1 MTSFTFVHAADLHLG
16 SPFSGLALK
25 DEMVARRF
33 AEASRRA
40 FEELVTQA
48 VQIGA
53 AFMVIAGDVYDGD
66 WPDHSIGLFFNKQ
79 VARLHRAGIPVFLV
93 KGNHDAASIVT
104 KSISLPD
111 SVKDFSTRKAETRR
125 LDELKVA
132 IHGRSF
138 QDRAV
143 EENLALT
150 YPEAVPGWFNIGVLH
165 TSCTGNPNHA
175 TYAPCS
181 VADLTGRGYDYWALG
196 HVHDYAELAH
206 EPRIV
211 FSGNLQG
218 RNIRECG
225 PKGAVAVEVQDGRI
239 TALRR
244 LIVDQARWAHVV
256 VDLAAAADTRAALDL
271 VEAAIR
277 PEAEA
282 AGGRLLAIRVRLH
295 GQTGLHGHM
304 IADRAGFVGE
314 VLAAAQRCHED
325 IWLEQVKFATT
336 APSRVAEPDAGSLD
350 PAGLLHQLDRD
361 PVFRAEAADLI
372 AQILAKMP
380 GGMADADAP
389 LLADELDA
397 LCAEAEA
404 MVISRLS
411 GRAC

>member
-1 MTSFTFVHAADLHLG
+1 MTRFTFVHAADLHLG
-16 SPFSGLALK
+16 SPFSGLSLK
-25 DEMVARRF
+25 DETVARRF

-48 VQIGA
+48 IQIGA

-66 WPDHSIGLFFNKQ
+66 WPDHTIGLFFNKQ

-104 KSISLPD
+104 KSISLPE
-111 SVKDFSTRKAETRR
+111 SVKDFPTRKADTHR
-125 LDELKVA
+125 LDALKVA

-143 EENLALT
+143 DENLALT
-150 YPEAVPGWFNIGVLH
+150 YPEAVSGWFNIGVLH
-165 TSCTGNPNHA
+165 TSCTGSPNHA
-175 TYAPCS
+175 SYAPCS

-206 EPRIV
+206 EPHIV
-211 FSGNLQG
+211 FPGNLQG

-225 PKGAVAVEVQDGRI
+225 PKGAVLVEVENGRVA
-239 TALRR
+239 ALRR

-256 VDLAAAADTRAALDL
+256 VDLAEAADTRAALDL

-277 PEAEA
+277 PESEA
-282 AGGRLLAIRVRLH
+282 AEGRLLAIRVRLH
-295 GQTGLHGHM
+295 GETDLHGPM
-304 IADRAGFVGE
+304 IADRARFIEE

-336 APSRVAEPDAGSLD
+336 ARPRQAEPDAGSLD
-350 PAGLLHQLDRD
+350 PAALLHQLDRD
-361 PVFRAEAADLI
+361 PAFRAGAGELI

-380 GGMADADAP
+380 GGMADDDAP
-389 LLADELDA
+389 PLLDELDA